1 MTLHHLDL
9 IGIKLITGTLIQKQE
24 ESSSWDQ
31 LQLVYKS
38 QNWQFIPLIDGL
50 G

>member
-31 LQLVYKS
+31 LQLVYKVKTGS
-38 QNWQFIPLIDGL
+38 HPVDHGL